1 MMYNNAVSLHMSTCA
16 YMAGTT
22 LCLCSS
28 RTVHGRTGRRYVVRL
43 AGVVWRFAATGALVQ
58 IDTRSH
64 AGVHMD
70 GCRMR
75 APLLCSDRHNDFRLC
90 ECGQGQQAVSLR
102 HGVNII
108 SCAVPT
114 SSVRYDTLFTLSS
127 SGHRRVAPYTLR
139 SLRFIKQLV
148 P

>member
-1 MMYNNAVSLHMSTCA
+1 MYNNAVSLHMSTCA

-102 HGVNII
+102 HGVNQLC
-108 SCAVPT
+108 CAHQQRT
-114 SSVRYDTLFTLSS
+114 VRHTVHSLIVRTPSRRTLYSTFATLHQATRAV
-127 SGHRRVAPYTLR
+127 G
-139 SLRFIKQLV
+139 
-148 P
+148 